1 MYATTAMRRANVVLS
16 VGLALALAVALAL
29 TSGAAHAGNKL
40 VFQLSNGSGY
50 ALTELYVSPSH
61 KDSWGDDILGFDVL
75 LDGEAA
81 AITIADGRATCV
93 YDVRFVADDG
103 SMLEEVGLD
112 LCAAPSY
119 TLAP

>member
-1 MYATTAMRRANVVLS
+1 MYATTAMRRASFMLS
-16 VGLALALAVALAL
+16 VGLALALALAMIL
-29 TSGAAHAGNKL
+29 TSNVAHAGKAL
-40 VFQLSNGSGY
+40 VFQLNNTSGY

-61 KDSWGDDILGFDVL
+61 KDSWGQDILGADVL
-75 LDGEAA
+75 PHGEVAA
-81 AITIADGRATCV
+81 VTIANGEPTCV

-112 LCAAPSY
+112 FCAVPSY

>member
-1 MYATTAMRRANVVLS
+1 MYATTAMRRASIMLS
-16 VGLALALAVALAL
+16 VGLAVALAL
-29 TSGAAHAGNKL
+29 AMVLTARVTHAGNPL

-61 KDSWGDDILGFDVL
+61 RDNWGDDILGLDVL

-81 AITIADGRATCV
+81 AVTIADGRATCV

-112 LCAAPSY
+112 LCTLNSY